1 MIRHAKVLDVLLCRK
16 ESYASRQPRML
27 KLNYPTHDL
36 ELVAMI
42 HAMKIWKNYLLGQKS
57 DIYTDH
63 KKFKYIFTQLNLNI
77 K

>member
-16 ESYASRQPRML
+16 EIYASRQPRML

-63 KKFKYIFTQLNLNI
+63 KNFKYIFTQLNLNI